1 MIKFEAE
8 LIHFL
13 SDVFVA
19 VIVVLKLPIR
29 IGEIAELGRLL
40 TKTPSKGALIGRR
53 ALIESLR
60 YLCQG
65 LVNWVIYEC
74 FVFE

>member
-13 SDVFVA
+13 SDVSVA

-40 TKTPSKGALIGRR
+40 TKTPLKGELVRRR
-53 ALIESLR
+53 ALIESLW
-60 YLCQG
+60 YLRQG
-65 LVNWVIYEC
+65 LVKC
-74 FVFE
+74 R

>member
-1 MIKFEAE
+1 MIKFEAA

-13 SDVFVA
+13 NDVFLA
-19 VIVVLKLPIR
+19 VIVVLKLPTR
-29 IGEIAELGRLL
+29 IGEITELGRLL
-40 TKTPSKGALIGRR
+40 TKTPSKGALVRRR

-65 LVNWVIYEC
+65 LVKC
-74 FVFE
+74 R

>member
-1 MIKFEAE
+1 MIKFEAA
-8 LIHFL
+8 LINFL

-19 VIVVLKLPIR
+19 VTVVLKLPIR

-40 TKTPSKGALIGRR
+40 TKTPSTGELVRRR

-60 YLCQG
+60 YLCHG
-65 LVNWVIYEC
+65 LVKC
-74 FVFE
+74 K